1 MDDMKTPA
9 SPAAVPFSP
18 RPVALDLCAGPG
30 GWDEGA
36 RILGLTEHIVGVELN
51 ERAAAT
57 AQAAGHTRIL
67 GDITALRP
75 ADWAH
80 ATGLISS
87 TPCPTFSTSGKRS
100 GTGVDYQTVL
110 DVITHLGAH
119 DCDCTWGQIQDELGT
134 ITDPRTALAAQPAR
148 LALSPAMESLEWLVL
163 EQVPAAEFMFEDFAA
178 ELFSAGWESVDVGVL
193 DAIDYGMP
201 VRRKRAFLVANRFGT
216 ASLPIGL
223 EGRARTMSGALGWGS
238 GERVNTRG
246 AGSSGGNEFSA
257 DQASWCLTGSARSW
271 TRVSDGSQ
279 LTIEEAAVLQ
289 GFRPD
294 YPFTGS
300 RTAAFKQVAD
310 VVLPPVA
317 AAVLAGAQG
326 LDWEEQ
332 VSAYL
337 NGLYDRPRVETAA

>member
-1 MDDMKTPA
+1 MGCMKTLAPGL
-9 SPAAVPFSP
+9 PEP
-18 RPVALDLCAGPG
+18 RSTTPVFLDLCAGPG

-36 RILGLTEHIVGVELN
+36 RILGLNEHIVGVELN

-57 AQAAGHTRIL
+57 AVAAGHTRIL

-75 ADWAH
+75 GDWAH
-80 ATGLISS
+80 AKSLISS
-87 TPCPTFSTSGKRS
+87 TPCPTFSTSGNRS
-100 GTGVDYQTVL
+100 GVDYQTVL

-134 ITDPRTALAAQPAR
+134 ITDVRTALAAQPAR
-148 LALSPAMESLEWLVL
+148 LALSPVMESLEWLVL

-193 DAIDYGMP
+193 DAIDFGMP

-223 EGRARTMSGALGWGS
+223 DAPARTMAGALGWGP

-257 DQASWCLTGSARSW
+257 DAASWCLTGSARSW
-271 TRVSDGSQ
+271 TRVSDGRQ
-279 LTIEEAAVLQ
+279 LSIEEAAVLQ
-289 GFRPD
+289 GFRAD

-326 LDWEEQ
+326 LDWEEK
-332 VSAYL
+332 VRGYL
-337 NGLYDRPRVETAA
+337 AGLYDRPVTAAA